1 MLVMTDLKV
10 NVLQNGSEHLREDE
24 YSLHGSK
31 EEAVCH
37 HERGTAG
44 LSLS

>member
-10 NVLQNGSEHLREDE
+10 SVLQNGSEHLREDE
-24 YSLHGSK
+24 YSLHGGK
-31 EEAVCH
+31 EEALRH
-37 HERGTAG
+37 HEGGTAG